1 MERFSELDEVP
12 DDFGETVVVIG
23 NFDGVHR
30 GHQMLLDTLIER
42 ARATGRKAVAVTFWP
57 HPLHVHLPD
66 SGPQLIT
73 GLSSRL
79 NQLEHWGLD
88 AVLTVNYTLEFARQS
103 PREFVQNY
111 LLDGL
116 GAKEVVAGEGI
127 RFGWQNVG
135 NLEVMQQLGDELG
148 FDVTVQQLITQDS
161 GRRWSS
167 SWARELLQR
176 GEVDEAGRI
185 LGRAHTVS
193 GIVVHGFKRG
203 RELGFPTANLGEDTD
218 GFIPGDGVYAG
229 WLIRADGQRLPAA
242 ISVGTNPTFENVAR
256 SVEAYVLDRTDLDL
270 YDEYVTFEFT
280 KRLRGNTKFDG
291 IDALIKQMT
300 ADVDAARVELGVSRQ
315 P

>member
-88 AVLTVNYTLEFARQS
+88 AVLIVNYTLEFARQS

-176 GEVDEAGRI
+176 GEVDEAGRV

-300 ADVDAARVELGVSRQ
+300 ADVEAARVELGVSRQ

>member
-1 MERFSELDEVP
+1 MERWSELEQVP

-30 GHQMLLDTLIER
+30 GHQMLLNTLIDR

-57 HPLHVHLPD
+57 HPLQVHLPD
-66 SGPQLIT
+66 AGPQLIS

-79 NQLEHWGLD
+79 NQLEEWGLD
-88 AVLTVNYTLEFARQS
+88 AVLTINYTLAFARQS
-103 PREFVQNY
+103 PREFVENY
-111 LLDGL
+111 LLRGL
-116 GAKEVVAGEGI
+116 NAKEVIAGQGI

-135 NLEVMQQLGDELG
+135 NLQTMQDLGRELG
-148 FDVTVQQLITQDS
+148 FDVTVQELVTQET

-176 GEVDEAGRI
+176 GEVHDVANI

-203 RELGFPTANLGEDTD
+203 RELGFPTANLGEEID
-218 GFIPGDGVYAG
+218 GLIPGDGVYAG

-242 ISVGTNPTFENVAR
+242 ISVGTNPTFENVSR
-256 SVEAYVLDRTDLDL
+256 SVEAYVLDRDDLDL
-270 YDEYVTFEFT
+270 YDEHVTFEFT

-291 IDALIKQMT
+291 VEALIKQMT
-300 ADVDAARVELGVSRQ
+300 ADVDQARVELGVS
-315 P
+315 